1 MSQYWIK
8 ASIQYVIYSQMS
20 LIICNHN
27 RKLFLQTNQNWI
39 RFNYLTNNV
48 PFCDYGVQIWF
59 VTCSLT
65 IFSFFTYFDTYRVS
79 VTCSIFKSWQSLHY
93 SWTPLLWPSDPVYQY
108 SLFAQSCFNKNVI
121 FKDVH
126 IRTCLIS
133 TVKYFVFYLILFVCV
148 SVWVCDFF
156 VLN

>member
-1 MSQYWIK
+1 MTMGI
-8 ASIQYVIYSQMS
+8 
-20 LIICNHN
+20 
-27 RKLFLQTNQNWI
+27 
-39 RFNYLTNNV
+39 
-48 PFCDYGVQIWF
+48 QIWF

-65 IFSFFTYFDTYRVS
+65 IYFFFTYFDIYRVS

-108 SLFAQSCFNKNVI
+108 FLFAQSCFNKNVI

-133 TVKYFVFYLILFVCV
+133 TIKYFVFYLILFVCV
-148 SVWVCDFF
+148 SEWFLCFKLTILLIENLMFDYHNLIQLHCISRAIPYFK
-156 VLN
+156 